1 MRTFDGGSVKL
12 SVLGH
17 PDYKLRNS
25 HHIRVDKSVIGER
38 LNTHETSASRV
49 AAPTEV
55 FDLPARLADLTV
67 LCLREGHALR
77 RPEQIGECVR
87 VLSGLVVLADVLY
100 LVRGQL
106 VRLQSVWACNGSVDV
121 VFKTTITRL

>member
-1 MRTFDGGSVKL
+1 MRTFDGGSAKL
-12 SVLGH
+12 SVLGQ
-17 PDYKLRNS
+17 PDCTLRNI
-25 HHIRVDKSVIGER
+25 HHSGVDKSVIGER
-38 LNTHETSASRV
+38 LNTHETASSRV
-49 AAPTEV
+49 AAPAEV

-87 VLSGLVVLADVLY
+87 VLSGLVVLADVLN

-106 VRLQSVWACNGSVDV
+106 VRLQSVWTCNGSVDV
-121 VFKTTITRL
+121 VFTTTITSL